1 MSLIQ
6 SYKMAKYIFPKNDP
20 GPSEAGLQE
29 ISFLSSLEYAI
40 NVAQHRLTPEL
51 KTVWDNLCTRDVQEP
66 EISAVGIQSTKYDLK
81 QRSDIFKKQK
91 HKQEYIQFLSKQHDK
106 PRQAKLK
113 DPEIFSQ
120 DSQGKSNVMSEAG
133 LNGGTTKKF
142 GTKIDIPERI
152 GLPPKLEDFLKESQK
167 SHLNVKSGLTACY

>member
-1 MSLIQ
+1 M
-6 SYKMAKYIFPKNDP
+6 
-20 GPSEAGLQE
+20 G
-29 ISFLSSLEYAI
+29 
-40 NVAQHRLTPEL
+40 
-51 KTVWDNLCTRDVQEP
+51 WDTLCTRDIQEP
-66 EISAVGIQSTKYDLK
+66 EISAVGIQSTKYHLK

-133 LNGGTTKKF
+133 LNGKVTRNF
-142 GTKIDIPERI
+142 GTKLDIPESI
-152 GLPPKLEDFLKESQK
+152 GLPPKLESFLKECQK
-167 SHLNVKSGLTACY
+167 SHLNI